1 MGLKTTEGS
10 YCGNRARLTADSE
23 EGLVLSGSQ
32 KDCTVYKPR
41 LDLGFAS
48 IQLEEVKLQEVSY
61 GPAAG
66 EWDFQGMM
74 DATLEV
80 EAFGSWSCLMINDI
94 EVSREGMTFN
104 EIQFHEGSYLHP
116 LAVFDARLFRVFLE
130 DSGIGGFTFT
140 IFDWDETGAGT
151 WELTFGG

>member
-32 KDCTVYKPR
+32 QDCTVYNPR

-48 IQLEEVKLQEVSY
+48 IQLEEVQLQEVSY
-61 GPAAG
+61 DPAAG
-66 EWDFQGMM
+66 EWVFQGMM

-80 EAFGSWSCLMINDI
+80 EAFGSWGSLLINDI
-94 EVSREGMTFN
+94 EVSREEMTFN
-104 EIQFHEGSYLHP
+104 EIQFHQHDYIH
-116 LAVFDARLFRVFLE
+116 R
-130 DSGIGGFTFT
+130 
-140 IFDWDETGAGT
+140 
-151 WELTFGG
+151 